1 MNGPALAMQNPGQG
15 KQNQFQIT
23 PPVDLRLR
31 RKTLS
36 VLLRTDPETARER
49 TYSGRP
55 NSSLGG
61 GGQAGLTVSDSD
73 LLVLDQPV

>member
-31 RKTLS
+31 RQTLS
-36 VLLRTDPETARER
+36 VLLRTGPETARER
-49 TYSGRP
+49 TYRGRP
-55 NSSLGG
+55 NSRLGR
-61 GGQAGLTVSDSD
+61 AGRADNEC
-73 LLVLDQPV
+73 Q